1 MEEQTI
7 RKDFYLGT
15 MEDPGEEYLT
25 DKFTVN
31 MGPQHP
37 STHGVLRM
45 ELVTDGEI
53 VHEAIPHLG
62 YLHRNF
68 EKHAENENYQQ
79 IIPYC
84 DRLDYIASMNMDMG
98 YVLTVEKLMGLEVNE
113 RVMKLR
119 VLFAELQRLVSHM
132 VAVCTFGND
141 IGTFTPFM
149 WYFRD
154 REMALDL
161 FEMTCGARLL
171 YNYMWIGGLS
181 HDIPEGFLEKLA
193 RFLDFIDTHWIEY
206 DRLMNKNHIF
216 VERLTNV
223 GVLPASVAIEYGCTG
238 PVLRGSGV
246 DWDLR
251 RDEPY
256 SGYENYDFDVIT
268 GSGSKGTLGDVW
280 DRFHV
285 RVEEMKQSER
295 ILRQIIKDGI
305 PDGDVREGVPKMVR
319 PPKGEV
325 YMRTEAPRGELAF
338 YIISD
343 GTAQPFR
350 VRARSGAYCNLSVIQ
365 EISRG
370 AMIAD
375 LVAIFGS
382 LDVVLGELDR

>member
-1 MEEQTI
+1 M
-7 RKDFYLGT
+7 RPNAFRRCPD
-15 MEDPGEEYLT
+15 
-25 DKFTVN
+25 
-31 MGPQHP
+31 
-37 STHGVLRM
+37 
-45 ELVTDGEI
+45 
-53 VHEAIPHLG
+53 G
-62 YLHRNF
+62 YLDGRNG
-68 EKHAENENYQQ
+68 QQ
-79 IIPYC
+79 
-84 DRLDYIASMNMDMG
+84 N
-98 YVLTVEKLMGLEVNE
+98 GL
-113 RVMKLR
+113 RGH
-119 VLFAELQRLVSHM
+119 Q
-132 VAVCTFGND
+132 
-141 IGTFTPFM
+141 
-149 WYFRD
+149 
-154 REMALDL
+154 
-161 FEMTCGARLL
+161 
-171 YNYMWIGGLS
+171 GGLS
-181 HDIPEGFLEKLA
+181 HDIPEGFLDKLN
-193 RFLDFIDTHWIEY
+193 RFLEFIDTHWIEY

-223 GVLPASVAIEYGCTG
+223 GVLPASVAIEFGCTG

-268 GSGSKGTLGDVW
+268 GTGAKGTLGDVW

-338 YIISD
+338 YIVSD

-350 VRARSGAYCNLSVIQ
+350 VRARSGAYCNLSVMQ

>member
-1 MEEQTI
+1 MEEHTI

-53 VHEAIPHLG
+53 VHRAIPHLG

-84 DRLDYIASMNMDMG
+84 DRLDYVASMNMDMG
-98 YVLTVEKLMGLEVNE
+98 YVLAVEKLMGLEVNE
-113 RVMKLR
+113 RVLKLR

-171 YNYMWIGGLS
+171 YNYMWVGGLS

-216 VERLTNV
+216 VQRLINV

-251 RDEPY
+251 RDELY
-256 SGYENYDFDVIT
+256 CGYENYDFDVII

-338 YIISD
+338 YIVSD

-350 VRARSGAYCNLSVIQ
+350 VRARSGAYCNLSVIE

-370 AMIAD
+370 SMIAD

>member
-1 MEEQTI
+1 
-7 RKDFYLGT
+7 
-15 MEDPGEEYLT
+15 
-25 DKFTVN
+25 
-31 MGPQHP
+31 
-37 STHGVLRM
+37 
-45 ELVTDGEI
+45 
-53 VHEAIPHLG
+53 
-62 YLHRNF
+62 
-68 EKHAENENYQQ
+68 
-79 IIPYC
+79 
-84 DRLDYIASMNMDMG
+84 
-98 YVLTVEKLMGLEVNE
+98 
-113 RVMKLR
+113 MKLR
-119 VLFAELQRLVSHM
+119 ILFAELQRLVSHM

-171 YNYMWIGGLS
+171 YNYMWVGGLS
-181 HDIPEGFLEKLA
+181 HDIPEGFLDKLA

-216 VERLTNV
+216 IERLANV

-268 GSGSKGTLGDVW
+268 GTGSKGTLGDVW
-280 DRFHV
+280 DRFFV

-305 PDGDVREGVPKMVR
+305 PDGDVRENVPKMVR
-319 PPKGEV
+319 PPKGEA
-325 YMRTEAPRGELAF
+325 YMRTEAPRGEIAF
-338 YIISD
+338 YIVSD

-350 VRARSGAYCNLSVIQ
+350 VRARSGAYCNLSVIH

>member
-1 MEEQTI
+1 VEEQTI

-15 MEDPGEEYLT
+15 MEDPGEEYLA
-25 DKFTVN
+25 DEFTVN
-31 MGPQHP
+31 MSPQHP

-53 VHEAIPHLG
+53 VHKATPHLG

-68 EKHAENENYQQ
+68 EKHAENLNYQQ

-84 DRLDYIASMNMDMG
+84 DRLDYVASMNMDMG
-98 YVLTVEKLMGLEVNE
+98 YVLAVEKLMGLEVNE
-113 RVMKLR
+113 RVLKLR

-171 YNYMWIGGLS
+171 YNYMWVGGLS
-181 HDIPEGFLEKLA
+181 HDIPEGFLDKLN
-193 RFLDFIDTHWIEY
+193 RFLEFIDTHWIEY

-216 VERLTNV
+216 IERLTNV

-256 SGYENYDFDVIT
+256 SGYENYEFDVIT
-268 GSGSKGTLGDVW
+268 GTGSKGTLGDVW

-305 PDGDVREGVPKMVR
+305 PEGDVREGVPKMVR

-338 YIISD
+338 YIVSD

-350 VRARSGAYCNLSVIQ
+350 VRARSGAYCNLSVIE

-370 AMIAD
+370 SMIAD

>member
-84 DRLDYIASMNMDMG
+84 DRLDYVASMNMDMG
-98 YVLTVEKLMGLEVNE
+98 YVLAVEKLMGLEVNE
-113 RVMKLR
+113 RVLKLR

-171 YNYMWIGGLS
+171 YNYMWVGGLS

-256 SGYENYDFDVIT
+256 SGYENYDFDVII

-305 PDGDVREGVPKMVR
+305 PEGDVREGVPKMVR

-350 VRARSGAYCNLSVIQ
+350 VRARSGAFCNLSVIQ

>member
-15 MEDPGEEYLT
+15 MEDPGEEYLA
-25 DKFTVN
+25 DDFLIN

-53 VHEAIPHLG
+53 VHKATPHLG

-98 YVLTVEKLMGLEVNE
+98 YVLAVEKLMGLEVNE
-113 RVMKLR
+113 RVLKLR

-171 YNYMWIGGLS
+171 YNYMWVGGLS
-181 HDIPEGFLEKLA
+181 HDIPEGFLDKLN
-193 RFLDFIDTHWIEY
+193 RFLEFIDTHWIEY

-223 GVLPASVAIEYGCTG
+223 GVLPASVAIEFGCTG

-268 GSGSKGTLGDVW
+268 GTGAKGTLGDVW

-338 YIISD
+338 YIVSD

-350 VRARSGAYCNLSVIQ
+350 VRARSGAYCNLSVMQ

>member
-1 MEEQTI
+1 MAEPTI

-15 MEDPGEEYLT
+15 MEDPGEEYLA
-25 DKFTVN
+25 DEFIVN

-37 STHGVLRM
+37 STHGVLRL

-53 VHEAIPHLG
+53 VQEAIPHLG

-84 DRLDYIASMNMDMG
+84 DRLDYVASMNMDMG
-98 YVLTVEKLMGLEVNE
+98 YVLSVEKLMSLEVNE
-113 RVMKLR
+113 KVQKLR

-161 FEMTCGARLL
+161 FEMTCGTRLL
-171 YNYMWIGGLS
+171 HNYMWVGGLS
-181 HDIPEGFLEKLA
+181 HDIPDGFLDKLS
-193 RFLDFIDTHWIEY
+193 RFLDFLDTHWIEY

-216 VERLTNV
+216 IRRLASV
-223 GVLPASVAIEYGCTG
+223 GVLPASIALEYGCSG

-268 GSGSKGTLGDVW
+268 GKGEMGILGDVW

-343 GTAQPFR
+343 GTAQPIR
-350 VRARSGAYCNLSVIQ
+350 VRARSGAYCNLSVMH

-370 AMIAD
+370 VMIAD
-375 LVAIFGS
+375 VVAIFGS